1 MFTRFSTLV
10 FVECADGTIFWRLLV
25 PKSLS
30 KVYIRHLRMHTLK
43 ISFNSKLGF
52 VNTAQNHIGVLLL
65 SLSFLPD
72 EIIPKMKVDFVT
84 M

>member
-1 MFTRFSTLV
+1 
-10 FVECADGTIFWRLLV
+10 
-25 PKSLS
+25 
-30 KVYIRHLRMHTLK
+30 MHTLK

-52 VNTAQNHIGVLLL
+52 VNTSQNHIGVLLL
-65 SLSFLPD
+65 SLFFLPD